1 MDKTYSILSPDLDM
15 RRQESYAMQFDFH
28 VPEALLDIDYEKL
41 KSLPRFQNDG
51 ERQVLA
57 EIPEGDDPYMQ
68 VFPVGL
74 EFVHRAEEPLVQWF
88 WEQLEGLGLHG
99 PKQKVSLAY
108 APKSVP
114 RHIDNNT
121 GCVVAVPL
129 HNYEHAAVWFKDRG
143 LKLKATFKMQPGKA
157 YILNVTQYHGL
168 LHGKREVDYW
178 FIRSGFLTFSYE
190 AALKKIRNHVVLES
204 VPWELPY

>member
-15 RRQESYAMQFDFH
+15 RRLDSYAMQFDFPI
-28 VPEALLDIDYEKL
+28 PEALLDIDYEKL
-41 KSLPRFQNDG
+41 KGLPRYQNDG
-51 ERQVLA
+51 ERQVLPA
-57 EIPEGDDPYMQ
+57 IPEGEHPYMQ

-108 APKSVP
+108 APKTVP

-129 HNYEHAAVWFKDRG
+129 HNHDGAAVWFKDRG
-143 LKLKATFKMQPGKA
+143 LKLKLLFKMRPNKA

-168 LHGKREVDYW
+168 LQSVNEVDYW
-178 FIRSGFLTFSYE
+178 FIRSGFLTFSYQT
-190 AALKKIRNHVVLES
+190 ALNKIRNHVVLES
-204 VPWELPY
+204 IP